1 MAILTMPIVVLVVLR
16 IAASIA
22 DRRTAERSKRLLA
35 AISTREPRTAGDT
48 ERAREMQSEASTTSV
63 SVLTEEAERDQG

>member
-1 MAILTMPIVVLVVLR
+1 VAHLSLALPMAILAMPIIVLVVLR

-22 DRRTAERSKRLLA
+22 DQRTAQRSKRLLA
-35 AISTREPRTAGDT
+35 AI
-48 ERAREMQSEASTTSV
+48 ERAREVQVEASTTSV